1 MIEQDK
7 LEKLTENLN
16 KYVKTNFEL
25 IKLEATERACVVGTK
40 LIVSL
45 ILCCIVF
52 VCFIYKS

>member
-25 IKLEATERACVVGTK
+25 ILNSQKLVNF
-40 LIVSL
+40 LFL
-45 ILCCIVF
+45 
-52 VCFIYKS
+52 